1 MRRVFW
7 RRFDWILLG
16 LVLLLGAFGILM
28 IASAVSGNQI
38 LASYPWR
45 QAGFLASGLALLFLV
60 AAVDYRLLSSITYP
74 VYGMLLLAL
83 VAIAVAGTVAG
94 GAQRWLTLGELF
106 IQPSELAK
114 IGVILALAQYLSARE
129 ERMGRLTVFLGALLL
144 LAPALALIYLQP
156 NLGTTLVLVVI
167 GAAMLFVAGLR
178 WHHIVLISAAAAAAI
193 VPAWQYLLHG
203 YMKDRILML
212 LDPSKVSAADR
223 YNVEQATISIGS
235 GGWLGRGLFRGTQNQ
250 LHFLRIRHT
259 DFIFSVTA
267 EELGFVG
274 AILLIVLFVLLL
286 LRLLRIASLARDMHG
301 RLIVTGVA
309 AMIFFQFLVNVGMN
323 LSLMPVAGIPLPF
336 ISSGGSTL
344 WTMLIGI
351 GLAES
356 VGMRYKKIEFE

>member
-1 MRRVFW
+1 M
-7 RRFDWILLG
+7 G
-16 LVLLLGAFGILM
+16 LVLLLSAFGILM

-45 QAGFLASGLALLFLV
+45 QAGFLASGLALLFFV

-74 VYGMLLLAL
+74 VYGILLLAL

-129 ERMGRLTVFLGALLL
+129 ERMGRLTVFLGALILL
-144 LAPALALIYLQP
+144 VPALVLIYMQP

-178 WHHIVLISAAAAAAI
+178 WHHMALISAAAAAAV

-212 LDPSKVSAADR
+212 LDPSQVSAADR
-223 YNVEQATISIGS
+223 YNVDQATISIGS

-250 LHFLRIRHT
+250 LHFLRVRHT
-259 DFIFSVTA
+259 DFIFSILG
-267 EELGFVG
+267 EELG
-274 AILLIVLFVLLL
+274 LIGEIVVIAAFCLLL
-286 LRLLRIASLARDMHG
+286 YAGTRVAARAPDTFGRLLAAG
-301 RLIVTGVA
+301 IVSWFGLQA
-309 AMIFFQFLVNVGMN
+309 LVNLG
-323 LSLMPVAGIPLPF
+323 AA
-336 ISSGGSTL
+336 TRR
-344 WTMLIGI
+344 
-351 GLAES
+351 S
-356 VGMRYKKIEFE
+356 VPRGCVRPAWAQTNGV